1 MVKRKK
7 NSIGLFIWSIYMG
20 EKAIITRIDFRQ
32 TFTIIFMAIFFIF
45 MASPWLTLAIK
56 SKAIKMWFY
65 SIYRFCG
72 DHFIGDDE
80 INGAY
85 KCPKPH
91 EDI

>member
-1 MVKRKK
+1 MAKRKR
-7 NSIGLFIWSIYMG
+7 NSIGQFISSTYMG

-32 TFTIIFMAIFFIF
+32 TFTIIFMA
-45 MASPWLTLAIK
+45 SPLLTLSIK
-56 SKAIKMWFY
+56 SKEIKMWLY
-65 SIYRFCG
+65 SIFRFCG

-80 INGAY
+80 INGAC